1 MCVYVCVSKSVAIC
15 EHFHVETVSDES
27 LLKVYWL

>member
-1 MCVYVCVSKSVAIC
+1 MCVRVSKSVAIC
-15 EHFHVETVSDES
+15 EHFRVETVSDES